1 MHAGDM
7 QAGGQAAPRRK
18 AGARQGSLEARL
30 RSGPYFIF
38 PDGSN
43 REEIRALGQG
53 FLDLTVEALSDAGRR
68 PLLPAQ
74 DEASARERG
83 GPVPAG
89 YEPPPAGRPAAEL
102 IALIR
107 TRVLDRVM
115 NVAHPGYVG
124 HMDTLPGAIGAFSDM
139 LISALNNNMLCWE
152 MSPVFTEMEARLLDW
167 IAHVIGWPGAG
178 GAGRDAGAAARV
190 PGAADRD
197 SAATTP
203 TGFLVS
209 GGSLANLSAMLAAR
223 NVMCGPAFR
232 ERGLAAAPGP
242 PVILASEE
250 AHYSLDKI
258 VNILGFGSQG
268 LVRVATDEE
277 LRLRP
282 DALQATIRDLRAR
295 GRWPFAV
302 VGIAGTTV
310 TAAVDPLEAIGRI
323 ARAEGLWYHV
333 DAAYGGSLL
342 VCPPDRG
349 CQARTLM
356 RGIELADSVTFNPQK
371 WLFVPKVCAAV
382 FFRDSRRVAA
392 AVRETFPYGS
402 LGNGEIADPRRN
414 VGEYTIQGTRRVD
427 VLKLWLTLEHF
438 GLDLLADLMIDSL
451 ARAQGL
457 AQRVAREP
465 ELELLTPPQLNI
477 VCFRYRPPQ
486 LDPQRDAETLDRLQ
500 VAIHTALGVAGPG
513 WISIPRHRG
522 RRWLRVVVLHPL
534 ARPALLDRI
543 LDEVL
548 ARGRE
553 IARRD
558 GLI

>member
-1 MHAGDM
+1 MHAGDE
-7 QAGGQAAPRRK
+7 QAGEPVAPLDATSREAALPES
-18 AGARQGSLEARL
+18 APLEARL
-30 RSGPYFIF
+30 RSGPFFIF

-43 REEIRALGQG
+43 RAEVRALGQS
-53 FLDLTVEALSDAGRR
+53 FLDLTVEALGEAGRG
-68 PLLPAQ
+68 PLLPAPG
-74 DEASARERG
+74 DAAGLGRG

-89 YEPPPAGRPAAEL
+89 YQPPRAGRPAAEL
-102 IALIR
+102 IGLVR
-107 TRVLDRVM
+107 ERVLNRVM

-139 LISALNNNMLCWE
+139 LVSALNNNMLCWE

-167 IAHVIGWPGAG
+167 VARAIGWPGAG
-178 GAGRDAGAAARV
+178 GAG
-190 PGAADRD
+190 RD

-223 NVMCGPAFR
+223 NVMCGAAFR

-268 LVRVATDEE
+268 LVRVATDDE

-282 DALQATIRDLRAR
+282 DALQEAIRDLRAR

-310 TAAVDPLEAIGRI
+310 TAAVDPLDAIGRI
-323 ARAEGLWYHV
+323 ARSEGLWYHV

-349 CQARTLM
+349 GPARALM
-356 RGIELADSVTFNPQK
+356 QGIELADSVTFNPQK
-371 WLFVPKVCAAV
+371 WLFVPKVCAGV

-402 LGNGEIADPRRN
+402 LGNGDIADPRRN

-451 ARAQGL
+451 ARARDL
-457 AQRVAREP
+457 AARVAREP
-465 ELELLTPPQLNI
+465 QLDLMTPPQLNI
-477 VCFRYRPPQ
+477 VCLRYRPAG
-486 LDPQRDAETLDRLQ
+486 LDPVRDAEALDRLQ
-500 VAIHTALGVAGPG
+500 VAIHAALGVAGPG

-522 RRWLRVVVLHPL
+522 RRWLRFVVLHPL

-558 GLI
+558 RRA